1 MTDAP
6 ADAPTSVLIADDDA
20 LMRAGLRLILEAD
33 PAVMVCGEAADG
45 IQALDLAARLRPDVA
60 LVDIRM
66 PRMDGLAATREIVAL
81 PGHPPR
87 VIVLTT
93 FDLDE
98 YVFGALHAGASGFL
112 LKRSPPEQL
121 VEAVKTV
128 AAGDNVLSPAVTR
141 RVIEEF
147 TAQTPRTVQRPPA
160 LDTFTPREHEVFS
173 LVAHG
178 LSNADIAR
186 RLHVSDATVKTHV
199 ARVLAKLG
207 LHDRVQV
214 VVLAYESGQ
223 IRPGDL

>member
-1 MTDAP
+1 MNDAP
-6 ADAPTSVLIADDDA
+6 ASAPISVLIADDDA

-33 PAVMVCGEAADG
+33 PALMVSGEAGDG
-45 IQALDLAARLRPDVA
+45 AQAVHLAARLRPDVA

-66 PRMDGLAATREIVAL
+66 PRMDGLAATRAIVAL
-81 PGHPPR
+81 PGRPPR

-98 YVFGALHAGASGFL
+98 YVFGALRAGASGFL

-128 AAGDNVLSPAVTR
+128 AAGDSVLSPAVTR

-147 TAQTPRTVQRPPA
+147 TAQTPLTVHRPPA
-160 LDTFTPREHEVFS
+160 LDAFTPREREVFS

-186 RLHVSDATVKTHV
+186 RLYVSDATVKTHV

-214 VVLAYESGQ
+214 VVLAYETGQ
-223 IRPGDL
+223 VKPGES